1 VIAFPNEELPVPSLN
16 DVARKLVAPGM
27 GILAADESEGTI
39 AKRFAVIGL
48 PVTFETRRD
57 YREMLFRSTE
67 AMRKYISG
75 VILTEETLKQSAAD
89 GTPFVALF
97 ADTDVIP
104 GIKVD
109 RGAFAMPGTR
119 GEKITEGLD
128 GLRHRLEEYAKLGAK
143 FAKWRGVIAVNDYAP
158 SRNGIRANAHV
169 LARYAALCQE
179 AGIVPVVEPEVLA
192 DGEPGD
198 HSMQRCAEVTSETLA
213 TVFEELRLAGVELA
227 GMLLKPN
234 MVTPGVRSSERASQ
248 EQIAAA
254 TLDVLKAHVP
264 ARVPGIAFLSG
275 GQSDAAATANLSA
288 INRMGPLPW
297 AVTFSYGRAL
307 QNAAMLLWG
316 GDPANVPQAQVAFAH
331 RAKMNSLAALGKWQP
346 ELDRAA

>member
-1 VIAFPNEELPVPSLN
+1 MPTLN
-16 DVARKLVAPGM
+16 DVAKQLVAPGM

-57 YREMLFRSTE
+57 YREMLFRSSE
-67 AMRKYISG
+67 AMSKYISG
-75 VILTEETLKQSAAD
+75 VILTEETLKQDAAD

-97 ADTDVIP
+97 AETDVIP
-104 GIKVD
+104 GIKVA
-109 RGAFAMPGTR
+109 RGAFAIPGSK
-119 GEKITEGLD
+119 GEKLTEGLD
-128 GLRHRLEEYAKLGAK
+128 GLRHRLEEYRKLGAK

-192 DGEPGD
+192 DGEPGN
-198 HSMQRCAEVTSETLA
+198 HSMERCAEVTGETLA
-213 TVFEELRLAGVELA
+213 TVFEELRLAGVDFT

-234 MVTPGVRSSERASQ
+234 MVTPGVRSADRPNSE
-248 EQIAAA
+248 EIAAA
-254 TLDVLKAHVP
+254 TLRVLKSHVP
-264 ARVPGIAFLSG
+264 ATVPGIAFLSG
-275 GQSDAAATANLSA
+275 GQSDEAATANLSA
-288 INRMGPLPW
+288 MNQMGPLPW
-297 AVTFSYGRAL
+297 ALTFSYGRAL

-316 GDPANVPQAQVAFAH
+316 GDSANVPDAQLAFAH
-331 RAKMNSLAALGKWQP
+331 RAKMNSLAALGTWRP
-346 ELDRAA
+346 ELDQAA

>member
-1 VIAFPNEELPVPSLN
+1 MPTLS
-16 DVARKLVAPGM
+16 DVALRLVAPGM

-57 YREMLFRSTE
+57 YREMLFRSRE
-67 AMRKYISG
+67 AMSQYISG
-75 VILTEETLKQSAAD
+75 VILTEETLTQNAAD
-89 GTPFVALF
+89 GTPFVALL
-97 ADTDVIP
+97 AETDVIP

-109 RGAFAMPGTR
+109 RGAFAMPGTK

-128 GLRHRLEEYAKLGAK
+128 GLRSRLENYRKLGAK
-143 FAKWRGVIAVNDYAP
+143 FAKWRGVIAVSDYAP

-198 HSMQRCAEVTSETLA
+198 HSIERCAEVTTETLH
-213 TVFEELRLAGVELA
+213 TVFEELALANVDLS

-234 MVTPGVRSSERASQ
+234 MVTPGVRAPKTGVDRVAE
-248 EQIAAA
+248 E
-254 TLDVLKAHVP
+254 TLAVLKAEVP
-264 ARVPGIAFLSG
+264 ATVPGIAFLSG
-275 GQSDAAATANLSA
+275 GQSDEAATEHLSA
-288 INRMGPLPW
+288 MNRMGPLPW
-297 AVTFSYGRAL
+297 ALTFSYGRAL

-316 GDPANVPQAQVAFAH
+316 GDPQNVPAAQAAFAH
-331 RAKMNSLAALGKWQP
+331 RAKMNSLAALGQWRQ

>member
-1 VIAFPNEELPVPSLN
+1 MPSLHET
-16 DVARKLVAPGM
+16 ALKLVAPGT

-57 YREMLFRSTE
+57 YREMLFRSRE
-67 AMRKYISG
+67 AMSKYISG
-75 VILTEETLKQSAAD
+75 VILTEETLLQSAAD
-89 GTPFVALF
+89 GTPFREILAEADAL
-97 ADTDVIP
+97 P

-109 RGAFAMPGTR
+109 RGAFEMPGTQ

-128 GLRHRLEEYAKLGAK
+128 GLRQRLAHYRAEGAK
-143 FAKWRGVIAVNDYAP
+143 FANWRGVIAVSNYAP

-198 HSMQRCAEVTSETLA
+198 HSIQRCEEVTAETLEA
-213 TVFEELRLAGVELA
+213 VFKELRLAGVDLS

-234 MVTPGVRSSERASQ
+234 MVTPGLRSRENVSAEEIAKRTVDTLRAY
-248 EQIAAA
+248 
-254 TLDVLKAHVP
+254 VP
-264 ARVPGIAFLSG
+264 AAVPGIAFLSG
-275 GQSDAAATANLSA
+275 GQSDEEATANLSA
-288 INRMGPLPW
+288 MNQMSGLPW
-297 AVTFSYGRAL
+297 ALTFSYGRAL
-307 QNAAMLLWG
+307 QTSSLVTWAG
-316 GDPANVPQAQVAFAH
+316 EEQNVPAAQRAFTH
-331 RAKMNSLAALGKWQP
+331 RAKMNALAATGEWRP
-346 ELDRAA
+346 ELDLAA